1 MIDRNGSR
9 PRRMWQGWAAM
20 TLRLHAGAA
29 AAAAALVPAAV
40 CAAPPK
46 MATQIGVVMPESA
59 PDKTR
64 GEEIR
69 NGMLLALKTWPGQ
82 PAPTLVVKDSACE
95 AKQAAAA
102 AQALVDAKVDV
113 VVGGFCVVGPVPRI
127 LGDAGV
133 PFISANAVRFAP
145 APEASIQFG
154 AVPASLIASVG
165 LKLRSETGLK
175 VNSTSGCWID
185 YEQRVPDGFDAAL
198 CPTPHVDN
206 ARWEEVAPTYAAA
219 YRKPFT
225 TAAAQGYA
233 AMQVALAAIRQL
245 RAGSKPAAALKDTN
259 EVATVLGTVRY
270 RDDAAMPADAM
281 QLIVSA
287 RLPRLSAREA
297 VALDELMKSKGCA
310 CTKSGDCPQSAAWST
325 MPFVV
330 TKGAACPAKH

>member
-69 NGMLLALKTWPGQ
+69 NG
-82 PAPTLVVKDSACE
+82 E